1 MAANNGWIISQVQLR
16 GQQVDGR
23 GCCCHQDPCIGK
35 QHCHDLLCLQNS
47 PMAVTLE
54 AKMIL
59 VATNLAMKEMSKV
72 QGETQGS
79 ISSCSSTGSRM
90 EDGVAI
96 SSSTDSPVQ

>member
-1 MAANNGWIISQVQLR
+1 MDGDAVVTKTHVSASSTAKFILR
-16 GQQVDGR
+16 V
-23 GCCCHQDPCIGK
+23 
-35 QHCHDLLCLQNS
+35 DLLSCLQNS
-47 PMAVTLE
+47 LRAVTLE
-54 AKMIL
+54 VKMIL

-96 SSSTDSPVQ
+96 SSSTNSPVQ

>member
-1 MAANNGWIISQVQLR
+1 MDGDAVVTKTHVSASSTAEFILR
-16 GQQVDGR
+16 V
-23 GCCCHQDPCIGK
+23 
-35 QHCHDLLCLQNS
+35 DLLSCLQNS
-47 PMAVTLE
+47 LRAVTLE
-54 AKMIL
+54 VKMIL

-96 SSSTDSPVQ
+96 SSSTNSPVQ

>member
-1 MAANNGWIISQVQLR
+1 MDGDAVVTKTHVSASSTAEFILR
-16 GQQVDGR
+16 V
-23 GCCCHQDPCIGK
+23 
-35 QHCHDLLCLQNS
+35 DLLSYLQNS
-47 PMAVTLE
+47 LRAVTLE
-54 AKMIL
+54 VKMIL

-96 SSSTDSPVQ
+96 SSSTNSPVQ